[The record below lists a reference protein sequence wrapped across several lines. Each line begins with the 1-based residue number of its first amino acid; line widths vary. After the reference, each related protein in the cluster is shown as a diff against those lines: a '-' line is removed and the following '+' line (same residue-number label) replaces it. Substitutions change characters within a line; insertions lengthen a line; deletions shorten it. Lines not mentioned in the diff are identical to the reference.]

1 MARALCRLARLRVLW
16 RRDSPAMGDGSHLI
30 RAAEATAAG
39 PLLHFDHRLF
49 NVVRYV
55 CDDAFPPDR
64 NSWPRPHLHRRS
76 VPRRPRQR
84 RWSTSPTPSSPWRT
98 GASRISG
105 RPSRIAARAAARHR
119 DPRLRQGR
127 ADLGGLHRHPRPLPA
142 DADDRG
148 LRRAAARLAEPVHL
162 PRRAEIR
169 RQGICPRASPAS
181 SCARTCAT
189 ASPRAASTAPSIRI
203 RSTCCSR
210 RPRRSASGS
219 PPARC

>member
-16 RRDSPAMGDGSHLI
+16 RRDSPAMGDGSHLTS
-30 RAAEATAAG
+30 AAEAAAAG
-39 PLLHFDHRLF
+39 HLLHFDHRLF

-64 NSWPRPHLHRRS
+64 DPWPRPYLHRRP
-76 VPRRPRQR
+76 VPRRPREDDGPRAR
-84 RWSTSPTPSSPWRT
+84 RHRRH
-98 GASRISG
+98 GG
-105 RPSRIAARAAARHR
+105 RAHHAFRAGEPDAARAAGRHR

-162 PRRAEIR
+162 PGRAEIR
-169 RQGICPRASPAS
+169 RQGLCPQ
-181 SCARTCAT
+181 
-189 ASPRAASTAPSIRI
+189 
-203 RSTCCSR
+203 R
-210 RPRRSASGS
+210 RPHLPAREPAQRRHHELRLLHRPSAFGRRAVRGGRDAR
-219 PPARC
+219 PPARRRARC